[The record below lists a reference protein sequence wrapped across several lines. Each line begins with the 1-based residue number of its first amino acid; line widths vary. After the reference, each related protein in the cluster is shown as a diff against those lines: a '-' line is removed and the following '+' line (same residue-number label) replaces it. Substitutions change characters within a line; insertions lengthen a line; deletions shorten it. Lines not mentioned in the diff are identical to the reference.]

1 MARQRVTCR
10 RRLSSR
16 LFRADWFLAAAFV
29 AACLLFG
36 VGVSNPE
43 IPRWAA
49 LHVFAALALL
59 VCWRGFEL
67 PKGALW
73 GLGLFVW
80 AGLSLLWSV
89 DWRGGAVE
97 LTHGLSLLA
106 VFLVAACGGRS
117 RIEML
122 ARCWAPS
129 IVTGAAILCFA
140 FPQWFGGFGN
150 ENFVV
155 EFFAIA
161 LPFLIL
167 ARGRALIVAAT
178 VSGLA
183 GLWFIGSTPSN
194 LKWLLLA
201 SFGLAGLVFLYR
213 CGFRWAAWI
222 IGVAAVAGGLA
233 TGVIGPNMMGS
244 VSARFE
250 IAFNTLAMWLD
261 SPLWGHGLGSFNVVY
276 PNYQERHFAVFPQ
289 MGTVFGADMSY
300 YAGAAHNEYAQV
312 LADYGLIGFFLAG
325 GLVWSLARIPRDR
338 LDIAALGSLFVVAAF
353 SLVEFP
359 LQNPQTGI
367 IAAFAAGVYLNGRES
382 IKVPRFAGLIAVPV
396 VAAACVVSVLT
407 FQSWRLFSVTEQYAA
422 EDPYNGLL
430 ANFAAYQSFPWP
442 RQFRN
447 QLAVSLNAAI
457 SKEPDT
463 IRIEPDAADMVYRI
477 AEGASGRATVI
488 ELGRIEYLLMA
499 GRQVER
505 FGEIEERLSWLRDN
519 ASRHAAVWLVEGK
532 WALAMGDKDRARQAA
547 TVAQTLPSYLLGYQ
561 DYINTIM
568 AATE

>member
-1 MARQRVTCR
+1 M
-10 RRLSSR
+10 
-16 LFRADWFLAAAFV
+16 FRADWLLAAAFV

-59 VCWRGFEL
+59 VCWRGFDL

-73 GLGLFVW
+73 GVGLFAW

-97 LTHGLSLLA
+97 LANGLALLA
-106 VFLVAACGGRS
+106 VFLVAACGDRE
-117 RIEML
+117 RIERL
-122 ARCWAPS
+122 ARCWSPA
-129 IVTGAAILCFA
+129 IVLGAAVLCFA
-140 FPQWFGGFGN
+140 FPQWLGGFGN
-150 ENFVV
+150 ENFLV
-155 EFFAIA
+155 EFFAVA

-167 ARGRALIVAAT
+167 ARGRLVIVPAVLAA
-178 VSGLA
+178 VA

-201 SFGLAGLVFLYR
+201 SIGLVALVYVYR
-213 CGFRWAAWI
+213 AGFRWAALI
-222 IGVAAVAGGLA
+222 LGTGAVVLGLA
-233 TGVIGPNMMGS
+233 SGVIGPDMMGS
-244 VSARFE
+244 VAARFE
-250 IAFNTLAMWLD
+250 IAFNSLAMWLD
-261 SPLWGHGLGSFNVVY
+261 APLWGHGLGSFNVVY
-276 PNYQERHFAVFPQ
+276 PNYQERHLNVFPT

-325 GLVWSLARIPRDR
+325 GLVWSLIGKIRDR
-338 LDIAALGSLFVVAAF
+338 LYLAAALSLFVAAVL

-367 IAAFAAGVYLNGRES
+367 VAAFAAGICLNGTKS
-382 IKVPRFAGLIAVPV
+382 IKVPRFAGLIAVPAVAVMGV
-396 VAAACVVSVLT
+396 VAVLT
-407 FQSWRLFSVTEQYAA
+407 FQSWKLFSVTEYVAGR
-422 EDPYNGLL
+422 DPYSGLL
-430 ANFAAYQSFPWP
+430 ANFAAYQTFSWP

-447 QLAVSLNAAI
+447 QLAVSLNSAI

-463 IRIEPDAADMVYRI
+463 IRIEADAADAVYHI
-477 AEGASGRATVI
+477 ARGASGRATVI

-499 GRQVER
+499 GRWHER
-505 FGEIEERLSWLRDN
+505 LDEIEERLSWLRQN

-532 WALAMGDKDRARQAA
+532 WALALGDKDRARQAA

-561 DYINTIM
+561 DYIKTIM